1 MLSWWSLS
9 EIEAMQVKK
18 LKIYV
23 VINLF
28 TDVVINLFTDVEIDM
43 ETIQT
48 ENIYFTKDILV
59 MGDRRKE
66 TISGTKNST
75 FICYLLLMGT

>member
-18 LKIYV
+18 LKIY
-23 VINLF
+23 
-28 TDVVINLFTDVEIDM
+28 VVINLFTDVEIDM

-66 TISGTKNST
+66 NRRPSVERRAQLSLVI
-75 FICYLLLMGT
+75 YY

>member
-66 TISGTKNST
+66 NRRPSVERRTQLSLVI
-75 FICYLLLMGT
+75 YY

>member
-9 EIEAMQVKK
+9 EGEAMQVKK

-23 VINLF
+23 V
-28 TDVVINLFTDVEIDM
+28 TNLFTDVEIDM

-66 TISGTKNST
+66 NRRPSVERRTQLSLVI
-75 FICYLLLMGT
+75 YY

>member
-9 EIEAMQVKK
+9 EGEAMQVKK
-18 LKIYV
+18 LKIY
-23 VINLF
+23 
-28 TDVVINLFTDVEIDM
+28 VVINLFTDVEIDM

-66 TISGTKNST
+66 NRRPSVERRTQLSLVI
-75 FICYLLLMGT
+75 YY

>member
-23 VINLF
+23 V
-28 TDVVINLFTDVEIDM
+28 TNLFTDVEIDM

-48 ENIYFTKDILV
+48 QNIYFTKDILV

-66 TISGTKNST
+66 NRRPSVERRTQLSLVI
-75 FICYLLLMGT
+75 YY